1 MTDGYNTWL
10 KFKLKIY
17 RLQTEGHVLFLLSE
31 ETGLV

>member
-10 KFKLKIY
+10 KFKLKKY
-17 RLQTEGHVLFLLSE
+17 RLQTERHVLFLLSE